1 MIALIATQASA
12 FSLRDMPDLSL
23 KDMQAVKPKE
33 GSVAWEVFGKTKERE
48 KVTKHDGLTDVD
60 VYPIFPDA
68 VKALNGKT
76 IQITGFMFPLDQEEK
91 QTHFLIG
98 PFPMSCP
105 FHYHAIN
112 ALIIEVVTEKPIKF
126 TLEPITLKGVL
137 KLTGEAGDGNF
148 YQLQG
153 ATIYN

>member
-1 MIALIATQASA
+1 MLASPAQA
-12 FSLRDMPDLSL
+12 FSVLNDMPMLSL
-23 KDMQAVKPKE
+23 KDMRAVKPKQ
-33 GSVAWEVFGKTKERE
+33 GSVPWETFGKTRERE

-60 VYPIFPDA
+60 IYPIFPPE
-68 VKALNGKT
+68 VKALDGKT
-76 IQITGFMFPLDQEEK
+76 IRVTGFMFPLDQEE
-91 QTHFLIG
+91 QQAHFLIG

-112 ALIIEVVTEKPIKF
+112 ALIIEVLAKKPMKF
-126 TLEPITLKGVL
+126 TLEPITIEGTL